1 MSLSVKILLFLFLL
15 FDVLALDDL
24 LSLLRHTVKLN
35 VECTLLEI
43 LDLEAQLLVLKRYL
57 LELGAVF
64 QDVCH
69 VSDL

>member
-1 MSLSVKILLFLFLL
+1 M
-15 FDVLALDDL
+15 LALDDL

>member
-1 MSLSVKILLFLFLL
+1 LSLSVKILLFLFLL